1 MKKAEVYIVEDGFY
15 FFTKSEAEN
24 YEGLKDEL
32 KKLDFE
38 YSPKEKSF
46 TFYDSYWKKGIDVY
60 LNQKIVST
68 CYEANYDSDFDEP
81 NFEYN
86 FNKDIET
93 LTAYPKDKD
102 ETLSLVKYLIKR
114 IP

>member
-15 FFTKSEAEN
+15 FFSESEAEN
-24 YEGLKDEL
+24 YEKLKNEL
-32 KKLDFE
+32 EMLDFK

-68 CYEANYDSDFDEP
+68 CYEANYDSDFEDS
-81 NFEYN
+81 NFEYS

-93 LTAYPKDKD
+93 LTAYPKNKD
-102 ETLSLVKYLIKR
+102 EILSLVKYLIKR

>member
-15 FFTKSEAEN
+15 FFSKNEAEN
-24 YEGLKDEL
+24 YEKLKNEL
-32 KKLDFE
+32 EMLDFK

-60 LNQKIVST
+60 LNHKIVST